1 MLVLT
6 PGVSWYFVLQSN
18 PIFAACEGV
27 GTRSLLVSKK
37 AGHGASRSSVAKHA
51 PSTVEVEK
59 SFYDSPS
66 SDSPVGFL
74 VLTRGDPLG
83 RTSTVLLCILGPGQ
97 LHNSPLPLSTGT
109 KRQVPKGSIPQS
121 WPPQFANSN
130 QYVKDG
136 GREQRER
143 DERGSQ

>member
-109 KRQVPKGSIPQS
+109 KRLQTGQHSPELAPTICKLKPV
-121 WPPQFANSN
+121 
-130 QYVKDG
+130 
-136 GREQRER
+136 RER
-143 DERGSQ
+143 WRERAKGAG

>member
-1 MLVLT
+1 MLT

-18 PIFAACEGV
+18 PVFAACEGV

-37 AGHGASRSSVAKHA
+37 AGHGTSRSSVAKHA
-51 PSTVEVEK
+51 PSTIEVEK

-83 RTSTVLLCILGPGQ
+83 RTSTVLLCTLGPGQ
-97 LHNSPLPLSTGT
+97 LHLHHCPYL
-109 KRQVPKGSIPQS
+109 RVPKNCKRGSIPQS
-121 WPPQFANSN
+121 WPLQFANSN

-136 GREQRER
+136 GREQREQ